1 MVQIMNQTSST
12 ETNRE
17 KTDVCTE
24 KLNDSQEGT
33 SHKTSLSSFQW
44 EDRFL
49 LMEDKILVPE
59 IVSFQVIKTTF
70 DSWECLE
77 DHLIFRLIVNHYTNR
92 IFWSCDKHQWKSKY
106 LAFWRMYQVW

>member
-33 SHKTSLSSFQW
+33 SHKTSLSSFQ
-44 EDRFL
+44 
-49 LMEDKILVPE
+49 
-59 IVSFQVIKTTF
+59 
-70 DSWECLE
+70 
-77 DHLIFRLIVNHYTNR
+77 
-92 IFWSCDKHQWKSKY
+92 
-106 LAFWRMYQVW
+106 